1 MIMSVN
7 RYSASARAS
16 FDLPPI
22 EPPTRMP
29 VNRPQVRANF
39 GLLPEP
45 ERSAASFITS
55 AVVNLTILGLVIYV
69 GMTARRVIQA
79 HRYEQTELIFP
90 TTPPPPPLK
99 MKMPP
104 PPKVVETPKLPE
116 VKLDAPK
123 INMPKIEKK
132 PDLKPLQMEAKT
144 ALPVVKQARPA
155 IILAPQPKAALT
167 AAAPAQVAQ
176 AKPSTAPVHLGETFG
191 VTPNPNATRPATVAA
206 IGNPN
211 GGMEGPAVAP
221 RGVVGSAGIGNGT
234 KAGSNAGTVGKV
246 ASAGIPS
253 GTGTSTAYTGG
264 KVASAGIPAMQTAVA
279 PPPAVVAVPKTTTL
293 EVISKPPV
301 QYTSEARALRVQGD
315 VVLRVTFTAA
325 GQVLVQ
331 GVVHSLG
338 HGLDEE
344 ARRVAQQIRFH
355 PATKNG
361 QAVDLTT
368 NITITF
374 QLA

>member
-1 MIMSVN
+1 
-7 RYSASARAS
+7 
-16 FDLPPI
+16 
-22 EPPTRMP
+22 MP
-29 VNRPQVRANF
+29 VNRPQGPQVRANF

-45 ERSAASFITS
+45 ERSPASFITS
-55 AVVNLTILGLVIYV
+55 AAVNLTILALAIYV
-69 GMTARRVIQA
+69 GMTARHVIQA

-144 ALPVVKQARPA
+144 ALPTVKQAKPS

-167 AAAPAQVAQ
+167 AAAPAQVPQ

-206 IGNPN
+206 IGNPY

-234 KAGSNAGTVGKV
+234 KSGSNAGTVGKV
-246 ASAGIPS
+246 ASAGIPA
-253 GTGTSTAYTGG
+253 GTGTAATYTGG
-264 KVASAGIPAMQTAVA
+264 KVASASIPAMQAAAA
-279 PPPAVVAVPKTTTL
+279 PAPAVVAAPKTTTL

-315 VVLRVTFTAA
+315 VVLRVTFTAT
-325 GQVLVQ
+325 GQVQVQ
-331 GVVHSLG
+331 SVIHSLG

-355 PATKNG
+355 PATKDG
-361 QAVDLTT
+361 QAIDLTT

>member
-1 MIMSVN
+1 MV
-7 RYSASARAS
+7 
-16 FDLPPI
+16 
-22 EPPTRMP
+22 

-45 ERSAASFITS
+45 EKSPASFITS

-191 VTPNPNATRPATVAA
+191 VTPNPNAIRPATVAA

-253 GTGTSTAYTGG
+253 GTGTATAYTGG